1 MRKNFMEQPSSPCTP
16 SYPLNST
23 LRPRVA
29 HQIHPHVHL
38 GDEEVTSMPAR
49 LAATPI
55 LKKMS
60 RFSPCRSSLLALLF
74 VLPMCSSA
82 QTTAHSP
89 GWVVLPVEEY
99 RTLRIRA
106 FPLERDP
113 EPPPVEAT
121 LTRVDYDLR
130 IDGERASGR
139 ASLTL
144 HVLKHGWVRGP
155 VPRSLLVR

>member
-99 RTLRIRA
+99 RTLRISA
-106 FPLERDP
+106 FPLGRAP
-113 EPPPVEAT
+113 EPPPF
-121 LTRVDYDLR
+121 D
-130 IDGERASGR
+130 
-139 ASLTL
+139 ASLTCEDYEL
-144 HVLKHGWVRGP
+144 RTASHLASGLLILPLNALKMY
-155 VPRSLLVR
+155 